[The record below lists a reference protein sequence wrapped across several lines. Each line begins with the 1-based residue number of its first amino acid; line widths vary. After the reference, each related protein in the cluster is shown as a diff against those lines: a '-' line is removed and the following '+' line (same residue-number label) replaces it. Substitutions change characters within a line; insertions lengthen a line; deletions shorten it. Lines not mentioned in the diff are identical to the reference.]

1 MFQLTVEKSFA
12 AAHQLHAHKGKCK
25 NLHGHT
31 FKVRVTVA
39 GESLDAE
46 QGFLVDFGDI
56 KKDLNAIL
64 EEFDHKN
71 LNDLSC
77 FEGRP
82 TTSEAIAQV
91 IYSLMK
97 GKIASIQSETIYL
110 SSVTVYESESAWVTY
125 SE

>member
-1 MFQLTVEKSFA
+1 MFHLTVEKSFA
-12 AAHQLHAHKGKCK
+12 AAHQLHAHRGKCK

-39 GESLDAE
+39 GESLDSE

-56 KKDLNAIL
+56 KKELNTIL

-77 FEGRP
+77 FRGRP

-91 IYSLMK
+91 IYSRMK
-97 GKIASIQSETIYL
+97 ENTELI

>member
-12 AAHQLHAHKGKCK
+12 AAHQLPAHKGKCK

-46 QGFLVDFGDI
+46 QGFLVDFGDV
-56 KKDLNAIL
+56 KKELNAIL

-71 LNDLSC
+71 LNDLPW
-77 FEGRP
+77 FNNRP

-97 GKIASIQSETIYL
+97 NKTDLL
-110 SSVTVYESESAWVTY
+110 SSVTVFESENAWVTY

>member
-1 MFQLTVEKSFA
+1 MFHLTVEKSFA

-39 GESLDAE
+39 GESLDPE

-56 KKDLNAIL
+56 KKELNAIL

-77 FEGRP
+77 FQGRP

-91 IYSLMK
+91 IYSIMK
-97 GKIASIQSETIYL
+97 KNMMKENIASL

>member
-1 MFQLTVEKSFA
+1 LFHLTVEKSFA

-39 GESLDAE
+39 GESLDPE

-56 KKDLNAIL
+56 KKELNAIL

-77 FEGRP
+77 FQGRP

-91 IYSLMK
+91 IYSIMK
-97 GKIASIQSETIYL
+97 KNMMKENIASL